1 MKQAIGAR
9 WGGVNGVASVI
20 ARIIE
25 IVLWLG
31 VAWLAVGAVL
41 LYMNRSAIVVDA
53 DANRVYA
60 DSISVSG
67 SFLDVDVYLGRGR
80 MRDEVYYPLVALVL
94 VALVLVAQLA
104 ILVCMALVFHEIAD
118 VCLRLKE
125 WEHSRG
131 GLEGPFGERMVRSFR
146 FVGSCL
152 IALPVVS
159 WVMAAVCG
167 LLGASVSAG
176 LGSVVFVMLGLLC
189 WSLAYV
195 FESGAAMQHEMDGL
209 V

>member
-31 VAWLAVGAVL
+31 VAWLVVGAVL

-80 MRDEVYYPLVALVL
+80 MRDEVYYPL

-189 WSLAYV
+189 WSLAHV

>member
-31 VAWLAVGAVL
+31 VAWLVVGAVL

-80 MRDEVYYPLVALVL
+80 MRDEVYYPL

-167 LLGASVSAG
+167 LLGASVSVG

-189 WSLAYV
+189 WSLAHV

>member
-31 VAWLAVGAVL
+31 VAWLVVGAVL
-41 LYMNRSAIVVDA
+41 LYMNRSAIVVDT
-53 DANRVYA
+53 DANRVYT

-80 MRDEVYYPLVALVL
+80 MRDEVYYPL

>member
-31 VAWLAVGAVL
+31 VAWLVVGAVL

-94 VALVLVAQLA
+94 VAQLA

-146 FVGSCL
+146 FMGTCL
-152 IALPVVS
+152 VALPVVS

-167 LLGASVSAG
+167 LLGASVSVG

-189 WSLAYV
+189 WSLAHV

>member
-31 VAWLAVGAVL
+31 VAWLVVGAVL

-94 VALVLVAQLA
+94 VAQLA

-118 VCLRLKE
+118 VCLRLRE

-167 LLGASVSAG
+167 LLGASVSVG

-189 WSLAYV
+189 WSLAHV

>member
-67 SFLDVDVYLGRGR
+67 SFLDVGVYLGRGR

-94 VALVLVAQLA
+94 VAQLA
-104 ILVCMALVFHEIAD
+104 ILICMALVFHEIAD

-167 LLGASVSAG
+167 LLGASVSVG

-189 WSLAYV
+189 WSLAHV

>member
-31 VAWLAVGAVL
+31 VAWLVVGAVL

-80 MRDEVYYPLVALVL
+80 MRDEVYYPL

-167 LLGASVSAG
+167 LLGASVSVG

-189 WSLAYV
+189 WSLAHV
-195 FESGAAMQHEMDGL
+195 FESGAAMQYEMDGL

>member
-31 VAWLAVGAVL
+31 VAWLVVGVVL

-80 MRDEVYYPLVALVL
+80 MRDEVYYPL

-167 LLGASVSAG
+167 LLGASVSVG

-189 WSLAYV
+189 WSLAHV

>member
-20 ARIIE
+20 TRIIE

-31 VAWLAVGAVL
+31 VAWLVVGAVL

-80 MRDEVYYPLVALVL
+80 MRDEVYYPL

-167 LLGASVSAG
+167 LLGASVSVG

>member
-31 VAWLAVGAVL
+31 VAWLVVGAVL

-80 MRDEVYYPLVALVL
+80 MRDEVYYPL

-152 IALPVVS
+152 IALPDVS

-167 LLGASVSAG
+167 LLGASVSVG

-189 WSLAYV
+189 WSLAHV

>member
-31 VAWLAVGAVL
+31 VAWLVVGAVL

-80 MRDEVYYPLVALVL
+80 MRAEVYYPL

-167 LLGASVSAG
+167 LLGASVSVG
-176 LGSVVFVMLGLLC
+176 LGSVVFIMLGLLC
-189 WSLAYV
+189 WSLAHV
-195 FESGAAMQHEMDGL
+195 FESGASMQHEMDGL

>member
-31 VAWLAVGAVL
+31 VAWLVVGAVL

-94 VALVLVAQLA
+94 VAQLA

-146 FVGSCL
+146 FVGSR
-152 IALPVVS
+152 
-159 WVMAAVCG
+159 AAG
-167 LLGASVSAG
+167 RLLGDGGGMRPAG
-176 LGSVVFVMLGLLC
+176 GFGLRGAGFGGVRHARVALLVV
-189 WSLAYV
+189 
-195 FESGAAMQHEMDGL
+195 GARLRERCGHAA
-209 V
+209 

>member
-31 VAWLAVGAVL
+31 VAWLVVGAVL

-80 MRDEVYYPLVALVL
+80 MRDEVYYPL

-159 WVMAAVCG
+159 WVMAAACG

-189 WSLAYV
+189 WSLAHV
-195 FESGAAMQHEMDGL
+195 FESGASMQHEMDGL

>member
-31 VAWLAVGAVL
+31 VAWLVVGAVL
-41 LYMNRSAIVVDA
+41 LCMNRSAIVVDA

-80 MRDEVYYPLVALVL
+80 MHDEVYYPL

-167 LLGASVSAG
+167 LLGASVSVG

-189 WSLAYV
+189 WSLAHV

>member
-31 VAWLAVGAVL
+31 VAWLVVGAVL

-94 VALVLVAQLA
+94 VAQLA
-104 ILVCMALVFHEIAD
+104 ILVCMVFVFHEIAD

-167 LLGASVSAG
+167 LLGASVSVG

-189 WSLAYV
+189 WSLAHV